1 MKDFIVIHPSDNVGI
16 ALKVL
21 EQGEELHYQDHSVIL
36 KETIAK
42 GHKFALA
49 DIKQRENIMKYGYP
63 IGHATTAISAGE
75 WVHTHNIKTNL
86 SGKLDYEYEPSFTN
100 NPYKKRIL
108 HLKDINEKMG
118 KAGFAMSFGLSQPL
132 DA

>member
-1 MKDFIVIHPSDNVGI
+1 IHPSDNGGI

-21 EQGEELHYQDHSVIL
+21 EQGDELRHQGHSVVL
-36 KETIAK
+36 KENVPK

-86 SGKLDYEYEPSFTN
+86 SGKLDYEYEPSFPD
-100 NPYKKRIL
+100 NPY
-108 HLKDINEKMG
+108 EKT
-118 KAGFAMSFGLSQPL
+118 
-132 DA
+132 